1 MATATKKTTTAAT
14 PAATRKALE
23 SATNTAQHAAER
35 AAHAAAR
42 ISVLRDEVEQL
53 KAAVTELQEVVVH
66 LRNSNANG

>member
-35 AAHAAAR
+35 AAHVHGRVSA
-42 ISVLRDEVEQL
+42 LRDEVEDL
-53 KAAVTELQEVVVH
+53 KRAVTELQEIVLH